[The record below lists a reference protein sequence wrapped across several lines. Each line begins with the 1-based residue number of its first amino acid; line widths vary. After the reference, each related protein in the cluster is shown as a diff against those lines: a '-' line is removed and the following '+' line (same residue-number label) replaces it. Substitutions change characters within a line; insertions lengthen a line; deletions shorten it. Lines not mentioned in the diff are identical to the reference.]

1 MKRCFQLFGLFI
13 FIALTYAHA
22 ATIELEFNG
31 QKQIVEFDPNN
42 PKDLDRVERLWMKAD
57 HRNQKAFYVYSETG
71 GFQVCEEPR
80 NDSKCKLFGG
90 WYQELSTSS
99 VTSPYFVG
107 TVWDKTKWHPRGHLP
122 GYGWLKLDDPN
133 LIWPSQLKPVKEWP
147 IRYIAYY
154 GGEDTVAAEEGIKP
168 KYDPYERRQFD
179 REGYLLNNR
188 TMKRKISPSGN
199 FLRVFQHRDFIKVE
213 AVSRNDLEHSVD
225 NDGHPLSFNLK
236 QYLNSP
242 KLEYDKH
249 SDYISIWATFGDP
262 VKPIYDKH
270 NNNAC
275 VIDCKNRRRWAP

>member
-1 MKRCFQLFGLFI
+1 MKHCIRFFALFI
-13 FIALTYAHA
+13 LVSIAQAHA
-22 ATIELEFNG
+22 AKIELEIEG
-31 QKQIVEFDPNN
+31 QKQTVEFDLNIN
-42 PKDLDRVERLWMKAD
+42 ADLERAMTLWRKTEN
-57 HRNQKAFYVYSETG
+57 RKSYVYSETG
-71 GFQVCEEPR
+71 IFQMYDRPR
-80 NDSKCKLFGG
+80 DDAKITKIGN
-90 WYQELSTSS
+90 WYQELNSS
-99 VTSPYFVG
+99 FQHSPRLADL
-107 TVWDKTKWHPRGHLP
+107 TWDKKKWHPRFPYADG
-122 GYGWLKLDDPN
+122 GWLKLDDPN

-249 SDYISIWATFGDP
+249 SDYISIWATFDDP